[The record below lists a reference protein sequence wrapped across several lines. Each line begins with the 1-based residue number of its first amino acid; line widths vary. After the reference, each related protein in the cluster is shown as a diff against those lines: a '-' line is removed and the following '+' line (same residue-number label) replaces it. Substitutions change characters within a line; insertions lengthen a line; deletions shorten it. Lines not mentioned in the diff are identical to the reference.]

1 MYALAYFRE
10 APESSDDTEARGTLH
25 GSTLTGNE
33 CASCMAVGAM
43 PLLVAA
49 LLKVTP
55 EGWVEKVNT
64 KKYFDEDQEG

>member
-1 MYALAYFRE
+1 
-10 APESSDDTEARGTLH
+10 
-25 GSTLTGNE
+25 
-33 CASCMAVGAM
+33 MAVGAM